1 MGKAHQRIVIKV
13 GTGVLTRE
21 STGELD
27 HAMLSRLVQAISDLC
42 RTGHEVLLVSSGAV
56 GAGLPAFGLK
66 KRPADQVTLL
76 QACAAV
82 GQARLMQI
90 YDSGFRNYGF
100 GVAQVLLIHED
111 FESDGRRANVQNTL
125 NCLLEHTDIVP
136 IINENDPVATFE
148 LRVGDNDKLS
158 ALVAKLVHANL
169 LILLTQVPGLR
180 GPGAKDEN
188 DIIREVPDIESVLEF
203 ANGEVGSLSVGGM
216 KSKLGAVAD
225 VLAAGIETI
234 IASGRNPE
242 QLPALVAGEGIC
254 TRFRVPVPR
263 GKSKGK

>member
-1 MGKAHQRIVIKV
+1 MGKAHQRIVLKV

-42 RTGHEVLLVSSGAV
+42 RAGHEVLLVSSGAV

-66 KRPADQVTLL
+66 KRPAEQVTLL

-111 FESDGRRANVQNTL
+111 FENESRRANVQNTL

-158 ALVAKLVHANL
+158 ALVAKLVRADL
-169 LILLTQVPGLR
+169 LILLTKVPGLR
-180 GPGAKDEN
+180 GPDAKNEN
-188 DIIREVPDIESVLEF
+188 DIIREVTDIDSVLGY
-203 ANGEVGSLSVGGM
+203 ANSEVGSLSVGGM
-216 KSKLGAVAD
+216 KSKLTAVAE

-234 IASGRNPE
+234 IADGRNPE
-242 QLPALVAGEGIC
+242 QLPTLVAGEGFC
-254 TRFRVPVPR
+254 TRFPVPAPR
-263 GKSKGK
+263 GM